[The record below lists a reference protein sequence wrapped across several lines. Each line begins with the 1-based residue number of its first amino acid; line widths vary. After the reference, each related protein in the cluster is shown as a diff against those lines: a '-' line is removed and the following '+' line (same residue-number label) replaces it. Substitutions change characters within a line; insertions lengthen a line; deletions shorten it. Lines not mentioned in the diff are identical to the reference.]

1 MTRTVL
7 STTLLAFVLA
17 ASLSER
23 PAFAQQPA
31 NAASGRTV
39 RVVGTVRDQQNA
51 IPLPGVPV
59 TVVGAETTVYTDV
72 DGRYEVDLP
81 PGSYQLKVMMEGYR
95 ERLVSVDVV
104 EGARPTVDVALSMA
118 GFSENVTVAG
128 QSLNA
133 AASSAEAQLA
143 ERKNAQVIT
152 DNVGSQEMR
161 ANGDSDAAEA
171 MQRVTGLSVVGNQY
185 VFVRGLGERYS
196 NTTLGGAVIP
206 TTEPDKKVVPLDLFP
221 TALVDSVQVAK
232 SYSPDKSAEFAGG
245 LVQIIPLKFPSRP
258 MLDVGYGLEFYST
271 ATGKSI
277 LESPINGRDW
287 LGYDNG
293 ARALPASFPDSKI
306 VRRGIFTPDVG
317 YYAGRDHDL
326 RPRPRQP
333 VAAGGKGRPGRPELV
348 GGLRQPLRQARH
360 HRQRAALLQGELH
373 RRDPAVLSHRRKPA
387 SSKPSATTTSRPA
400 SPARAARHRRQR
412 GLPVLTRAPAVGR
425 ELLLAHG
432 PRRRPL
438 LPGRQHG
445 EPVRVPELPA
455 AVRRGGPAVE
465 RRLRRALL
473 RRPRQQPRRLAPDRR
488 AGQPR
493 RARLARDVSTPAAA
507 ERSTADLRPLADE
520 SQSGFRM
527 FSTLD
532 DDSIDGAANWSLFST
547 AGGRPTH

>member
-1 MTRTVL
+1 M
-7 STTLLAFVLA
+7 
-17 ASLSER
+17 
-23 PAFAQQPA
+23 
-31 NAASGRTV
+31 

-51 IPLPGVPV
+51 IALPGVPV

-118 GFSENVTVAG
+118 GFSEQVTVAG

-221 TALVDSVQVAK
+221 TALVNSVQVAK
-232 SYSPDKSAEFAGG
+232 TYSPDKSAEFAGG

-293 ARALPASFPDSKI
+293 ARALPANFPDNKI

-317 YYAGRDHDL
+317 YTPDEITALGRALDNQW
-326 RPRPRQP
+326 QP
-333 VAAGGKGRPGRPELV
+333 EEKDGQVGQNWSAAYGNRFGRLGIIAS
-348 GGLRQPLRQARH
+348 ARH
-360 HRQRAALLQGELH
+360 SYKESFLDETRRFYRTAEAGELEAISDYNIQTGGRVHSSASSATWRTSSHPRTGCRSRTSTRTRAATK
-373 RRDPAVLSHRRKPA
+373 AA
-387 SSKPSATTTSRPA
+387 SSRATTRRTCSSTRTTGCSSSRRACCRTA
-400 SPARAARHRRQR
+400 SPASTSSPASATAAS
-412 GLPVLTRAPAVGR
+412 T
-425 ELLLAHG
+425 
-432 PRRRPL
+432 
-438 LPGRQHG
+438 
-445 EPVRVPELPA
+445 
-455 AVRRGGPAVE
+455 GG
-465 RRLRRALL
+465 
-473 RRPRQQPRRLAPDRR
+473 
-488 AGQPR
+488 
-493 RARLARDVSTPAAA
+493 
-507 ERSTADLRPLADE
+507 
-520 SQSGFRM
+520 
-527 FSTLD
+527 
-532 DDSIDGAANWSLFST
+532 
-547 AGGRPTH
+547 